1 MEFPGEKKEISQYNV
16 GSPYSWCWLIKS
28 MEKVFPLWKNT
39 GFFKIIN
46 VWKQFQS
53 SMSETLNCGKLI
65 HVPKSIGLVQ

>member
-1 MEFPGEKKEISQYNV
+1 
-16 GSPYSWCWLIKS
+16 

-53 SMSETLNCGKLI
+53 SMSETLNCGKWI
-65 HVPKSIGLVQ
+65 HVPKSIGLVQWYNLTESIHEGSVFLK